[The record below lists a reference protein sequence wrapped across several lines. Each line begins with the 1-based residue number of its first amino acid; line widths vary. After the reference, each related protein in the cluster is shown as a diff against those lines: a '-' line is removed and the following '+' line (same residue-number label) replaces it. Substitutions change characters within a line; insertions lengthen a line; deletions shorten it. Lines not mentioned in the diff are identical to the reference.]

1 MSNAEGPL
9 ILRGTARFLHEAV
22 GSLLQDHF
30 NLASCMRRWVHC
42 FRITSAPAA
51 ALSDGEGHS

>member
-22 GSLLQDHF
+22 GGFSASGSLQPLLLH
-30 NLASCMRRWVHC
+30 L
-42 FRITSAPAA
+42 
-51 ALSDGEGHS
+51 